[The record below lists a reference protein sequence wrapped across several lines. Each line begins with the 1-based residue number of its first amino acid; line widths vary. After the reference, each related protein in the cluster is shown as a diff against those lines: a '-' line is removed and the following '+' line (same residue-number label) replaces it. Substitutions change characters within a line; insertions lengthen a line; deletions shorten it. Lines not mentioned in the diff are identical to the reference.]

1 MFIVLNCDDMKTCE
15 DILIVDEDIEND
27 NDTEET
33 VTIRTGTSEEGFV
46 QFKYRRSYHLSQ
58 IRQADPQELTKT
70 FFFVLLGIPIELA

>member
-27 NDTEET
+27 NNTEET

-46 QFKYRRSYHLSQ
+46 QFKYRSYHLS
-58 IRQADPQELTKT
+58 
-70 FFFVLLGIPIELA
+70 